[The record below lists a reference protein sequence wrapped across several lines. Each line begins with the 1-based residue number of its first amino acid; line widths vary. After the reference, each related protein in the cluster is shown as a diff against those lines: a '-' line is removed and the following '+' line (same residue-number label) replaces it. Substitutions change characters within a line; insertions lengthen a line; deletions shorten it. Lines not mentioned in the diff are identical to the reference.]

1 VRAADRRLHGQAVEL
16 VRGNYP
22 ELTEEEAAAR
32 VEFVTVLSEGSAF
45 RSVTEQIGSPTLLE
59 GIYRDVLQKL
69 FPRMTERGL
78 S

>member
-1 VRAADRRLHGQAVEL
+1 
-16 VRGNYP
+16 
-22 ELTEEEAAAR
+22 
-32 VEFVTVLSEGSAF
+32 VLSEGSAF